1 MLSVREAKVLSLGR
15 VGLVVLIAL
24 VSWAGCQR
32 QSADQA
38 RVADLAVQPVAA
50 SSQAAPE
57 VPAPAAERA
66 SVVAVAAAGE
76 SPAGRIKFVAAAQAS
91 EFDVSRFEVPGI
103 DEDAVKAA
111 GLRKLSGKHITI
123 YTDLPAGAEIEEL
136 PRVFDAAVLQW
147 CDYFSVPQEKASD
160 WKVVASLMNDKG
172 RFVTTGLYP
181 ASLPDFANGYNVGS
195 QIWVFDQ
202 PSGYYRRHLLLHE
215 GTHAF
220 MLRFLGGAGPPWYM
234 EGMAELLATHR
245 WQNDKLQMAVMPQ
258 RKEDV
263 PYWGRIKI
271 IKDDM
276 AADRGLSLM
285 EVMKYDAKAHLKVE
299 AYGWCWAVAWFLS
312 HHPLTTPAFNDLKT
326 TARDRSLE
334 FSKRFY
340 EKLKPDWNA
349 IAEDWQIFTGE
360 CDYGYDVGRA
370 AIEHK
375 PTVELPAGGATV
387 NVATNRGWQSTGFR
401 LFAGKKYAVKASGR
415 YTIRLN
421 EPKWLSEAGG
431 ITLHYHRAQPLGMLQ
446 AGVSETGQPPSEKT
460 PLLSPQSIGLS
471 AELVPEAIGTLFLRI
486 NEASSGLADNSG
498 SLAVEIKEIK

>member
-1 MLSVREAKVLSLGR
+1 MLLVREAKVLGLGR
-15 VGLVVLIAL
+15 AGVAVLIAL
-24 VSWAGCQR
+24 VFWAGCQR
-32 QSADQA
+32 QRADQP
-38 RVADLAVQPVAA
+38 RVDDRAAQPKAA
-50 SSQAAPE
+50 FSQSAQE
-57 VPAPAAERA
+57 VPAAAKA
-66 SVVAVAAAGE
+66 SVATVAAAGE
-76 SPAGRIKFVAAAQAS
+76 SPAGRANFVAAAHAS
-91 EFDVSRFEVPGI
+91 EFDASRFEVPRI

-111 GLRKLSGKHITI
+111 GLRKVGGEHITI
-123 YTDLPAGAEIEEL
+123 YTDLPAAAEIEEL

-147 CDYFSVPQEKASD
+147 CDYFSVPKEKASD
-160 WKVVASLMNDKG
+160 WKVVASVMKDKG

-245 WQNDKLQMAVMPQ
+245 WQNDQLELAVMPQ

-271 IKDDM
+271 IKDDV

-299 AYGWCWAVAWFLS
+299 AYGWCWAAAWFLS
-312 HHPLTTPAFNDLKT
+312 HHPQTATAFADLET
-326 TARDRSLE
+326 AARDRSLE

-340 EKLKPDWNA
+340 ENLKPDWPA

-360 CDYGYDVGRA
+360 CDYGYDVARA
-370 AIEHK
+370 AVVRK
-375 PTVELPAGGATV
+375 PVAELPMEGATV
-387 NVATNRGWQSTGFR
+387 NVSADHGWQSTGFR
-401 LFAGKKYAVKASGR
+401 LSAGKKYEVKASGR
-415 YTIRLN
+415 YTVRASPPKLIC
-421 EPKWLSEAGG
+421 EPGG
-431 ITLHYHRAQPLGMLQ
+431 ITLHYHRGRPLGILL
-446 AGVSETGQPPSEKT
+446 AGVSEIDQTTSQKT

-471 AELVPEAIGTLFLRI
+471 GDLIPAATGTLFLKI

-498 SLAVEIKEIK
+498 SLNVEIREIN